1 MLIAAHMSG
10 LIDASEATRGLDYR
24 CPACQQPVVLRH
36 GSQIPPYFAHHPQAP
51 CHLAGEG
58 ETRQHLLGKRQLVT
72 FFSDWG
78 PVTLERVLPAIQQR
92 ADGWLDLPQPVALEF
107 QCSPISRE
115 AVAQRTAGYRRIAC
129 YPFWLLGSR
138 YAQQKLNWRLIE
150 RFACWLT
157 GWDLCLLFWEVDQN
171 RLRVAHHLRQTAT
184 GAYINE
190 TAWVTTLS
198 ELVAGPAPYTTVVRN
213 PGQKQYRSYL
223 NQALRRATPTLRPI
237 QEALYLTGHQ
247 VTGFPDCLMTTTLT
261 APIFGQGLI
270 LWRIV
275 LTTWIEEQVDMTFL
289 TLAELSQR
297 ALLLVSGQTTAVR
310 FDGQSAFRQEQRK
323 LLALLTQAG
332 ILRPTTQGWHVCGH
346 LEWARDYTD
355 WLENDEKSGC

>member
-24 CPACQQPVVLRH
+24 CPACQQPVVLHH
-36 GSQIPPYFAHHPQAP
+36 GSQIPPYFAHHPQTP

-58 ETRQHLLGKRQLVT
+58 ETRQHLLGKRQLAT

-78 PVTLERVLPAIQQR
+78 PVTLERILPAIQQR
-92 ADGWLDLPQPVALEF
+92 ADGWLDLPHPIALEF
-107 QCSPISRE
+107 QCSPISRT
-115 AVAQRTAGYRRIAC
+115 AVAQRTAGYQCLGC

-157 GWDLCLLFWEVDQN
+157 GWDLCLLFWEVDRR

-198 ELVAGPAPYTTVVRN
+198 
-213 PGQKQYRSYL
+213 
-223 NQALRRATPTLRPI
+223 
-237 QEALYLTGHQ
+237 
-247 VTGFPDCLMTTTLT
+247 
-261 APIFGQGLI
+261 
-270 LWRIV
+270 
-275 LTTWIEEQVDMTFL
+275 
-289 TLAELSQR
+289 
-297 ALLLVSGQTTAVR
+297 
-310 FDGQSAFRQEQRK
+310 
-323 LLALLTQAG
+323 
-332 ILRPTTQGWHVCGH
+332 
-346 LEWARDYTD
+346 
-355 WLENDEKSGC
+355 